1 MAPATYILASR
12 KRGALYVGSTTDL
25 VRRIYEHRTG
35 VLPGFTD
42 KYGIDRLVWFEHW
55 EIVAEAAVRER
66 RIKRWRRGWKEELIE
81 ADNPTW
87 RDLWLDIAT
96 P

>member
-35 VLPGFTD
+35 ALPGFTD